1 MSAGAAEHR
10 RRPMR
15 SCSMRIAHRNRNR
28 RMLRSPALALV
39 MLTFGAAA
47 AQAPSAAQPAPPGQ
61 TQPNQAQPNQAPSN
75 QAACPPG
82 TGPNAPTVG
91 SGQSGNLSDKL
102 ANSNGVICPPAG
114 VDPQMHV
121 APPQEGG
128 RMPVIPPP
136 GTPGGDQ
143 KTVPK

>member
-1 MSAGAAEHR
+1 MPR
-10 RRPMR
+10 
-15 SCSMRIAHRNRNR
+15 CT
-28 RMLRSPALALV
+28 ALALV
-39 MLTFGAAA
+39 LLTLGGGA
-47 AQAPSAAQPAPPGQ
+47 AQAQSASPPAQQPPGG
-61 TQPNQAQPNQAPSN
+61 QAPSN

-82 TGPNAPTVG
+82 TGRNAPTVG

-102 ANSNGVICPPAG
+102 ASSNGVICPPSV

-136 GTPGGDQ
+136 GSPGGDQ
-143 KTVPK
+143 TVQPK

>member
-1 MSAGAAEHR
+1 MPRVS
-10 RRPMR
+10 
-15 SCSMRIAHRNRNR
+15 
-28 RMLRSPALALV
+28 LALV
-39 MLTFGAAA
+39 LLALGGAA
-47 AQAPSAAQPAPPGQ
+47 AQAQSTSPTAPQPPSAP
-61 TQPNQAQPNQAPSN
+61 TPSN

-82 TGPNAPTVG
+82 TGANAPTVG

-121 APPQEGG
+121 PPPQEGG

-136 GTPGGDQ
+136 GAPGGDQ
-143 KTVPK
+143 KTIPK

>member
-1 MSAGAAEHR
+1 MNRAPNPEAR
-10 RRPMR
+10 MPR
-15 SCSMRIAHRNRNR
+15 SS
-28 RMLRSPALALV
+28 ALALV
-39 MLTFGAAA
+39 LLMLGSAA
-47 AQAPSAAQPAPPGQ
+47 AQAQSPAPP
-61 TQPNQAQPNQAPSN
+61 AQPPGGPTPSN

-82 TGPNAPTVG
+82 TGSNAPTVG

>member
-1 MSAGAAEHR
+1 
-10 RRPMR
+10 
-15 SCSMRIAHRNRNR
+15 
-28 RMLRSPALALV
+28 MLRSSAFAFALLLP
-39 MLTFGAAA
+39 MLAGIAA
-47 AQAPSAAQPAPPGQ
+47 AQAQSASPPAPQPPGG
-61 TQPNQAQPNQAPSN
+61 PSN

-82 TGPNAPTVG
+82 TARNAPTVG

-102 ANSNGVICPPAG
+102 ANSNGVICPPSG

-121 APPQEGG
+121 TPPQSGG